1 MKSSHHAND
10 RDEAPEQALWLLKR
24 AWHNGHRAVN
34 EAVRSYGVTPTQ
46 LGALNRLVQE
56 PGLSGAQ
63 LARELLVTPQAAQL
77 ALVALERRGLIR
89 RTPDPKHGR
98 IVRSYLTPEGR
109 RITRL
114 CMNRGL
120 KAEDEFLA
128 GLEAE
133 ERSTLVDILRRLA
146 KYGPAP
152 ASDHNG
158 LTNEVL
164 VSRGPSP
171 TRGAPD
177 PAHQPSQPSTPHGER

>member
-1 MKSSHHAND
+1 MKSSHHASK
-10 RDEAPEQALWLLKR
+10 RDEASEQALWLLKR

-77 ALVALERRGLIR
+77 ALMALERRGLVR
-89 RTPDPKHGR
+89 RTPDPNHGR

-114 CMNRGL
+114 CMNRSL

-128 GLEAE
+128 GLDAQ
-133 ERSTLVDILRRLA
+133 ERSTLVDILRRLT
-146 KYGPAP
+146 KQGPA
-152 ASDHNG
+152 AAGDGNG
-158 LTNEVL
+158 LTDEAL
-164 VSRGPSP
+164 VSRETPSP
-171 TRGAPD
+171 QGP
-177 PAHQPSQPSTPHGER
+177 